1 MASIPTIP
9 GTDVSP
15 SVTPAESPSLAV
27 QIDAT
32 PGLKA
37 RGAMADAVTT
47 AATVIGDYEDKKQKL
62 QEFDIANKSY
72 LSFTKL
78 KQEFDK
84 QIDTTPYDQLENKW
98 NQMSSDWRS
107 QQEEQ
112 YKGKLTREAQMEIG
126 NHWDTAITGVNGQV
140 NVIATRKQH
149 ADFKGTM
156 DVVINEAADS
166 GDKNRIKAAEEV
178 IDTGVK
184 TGIIVQGEAKE
195 YKYKLRTQSAF
206 SQASHLAEQNPQEAI
221 NAINNG
227 KYPDIINTAKREAVI
242 RQALDQQRFNLT
254 TLVEENT
261 DPDTGQIPENVIR
274 DNIKLGNISF
284 KVGNN
289 IIAAQKRQDY
299 KADVDISRDVKAIT
313 RDPSTWLQGDAS
325 EIANGLLEQ
334 ASGVKNKT
342 VRDGLYAYIN
352 KQVAAIKK
360 TGATSEPSYIR
371 NGITELNNDA
381 LNVSSS
387 IYKAINS
394 KSPNLVTSKNP
405 EGFAMSEQTLKRL
418 YSGYGNTREEIIKN
432 LESINAK
439 QQDEFTQKME
449 DFVASN
455 KRIPTNEERLTIK
468 NSVLK
473 GNITA
478 NVMNAFHGKSV
489 GAPIPYKS
497 NVIVVTAP
505 DGTIGTINNS
515 DLSQALSLGYKI
527 KE

>member
-149 ADFKGTM
+149 ADFMGTM
-156 DVVINEAADS
+156 AAVITEAADS
-166 GDKNRIKAAEEV
+166 GDENKIKNAKKV
-178 IDTGVK
+178 IDTGVTNGFITK
-184 TGIIVQGEAKE
+184 GKARE
-195 YKYKLRTQSAF
+195 YKYELTTQSAF

-261 DPDTGQIPENVIR
+261 DPDTGQIPENVIK
-274 DNIKLGNISF
+274 DNIKSGKISL
-284 KVGNN
+284 KAGNN
-289 IIAAQKRQDY
+289 IIAAQ
-299 KADVDISRDVKAIT
+299 
-313 RDPSTWLQGDAS
+313 
-325 EIANGLLEQ
+325 
-334 ASGVKNKT
+334 
-342 VRDGLYAYIN
+342 
-352 KQVAAIKK
+352 
-360 TGATSEPSYIR
+360 
-371 NGITELNNDA
+371 
-381 LNVSSS
+381 
-387 IYKAINS
+387 
-394 KSPNLVTSKNP
+394 
-405 EGFAMSEQTLKRL
+405 
-418 YSGYGNTREEIIKN
+418 
-432 LESINAK
+432 
-439 QQDEFTQKME
+439 
-449 DFVASN
+449 
-455 KRIPTNEERLTIK
+455 
-468 NSVLK
+468 
-473 GNITA
+473 
-478 NVMNAFHGKSV
+478 
-489 GAPIPYKS
+489 
-497 NVIVVTAP
+497 
-505 DGTIGTINNS
+505 
-515 DLSQALSLGYKI
+515 
-527 KE
+527 

>member
-149 ADFKGTM
+149 ADFMGTM
-156 DVVINEAADS
+156 NNVITEAAYS
-166 GDKNRIKAAEEV
+166 GDEKKIKNAEKV

-184 TGIIVQGEAKE
+184 LGIVVQGEAEE
-195 YKYKLRTQSAF
+195 YKYKLHVTADEAVVNNALNGSLQDKFVAKEMLKDSDKLKFIPVKQRPIYNRKLD
-206 SQASHLAEQNPQEAI
+206 LAIATDQRNNLNELKELRDSGDKVFTEEELLEKQNKKEIPPDSVKTFMRVQ
-221 NAINNG
+221 NG
-227 KYPDIINTAKREAVI
+227 KVDTQAEAATVKF
-242 RQALDQQRFNLT
+242 L
-254 TLVEENT
+254 
-261 DPDTGQIPENVIR
+261 R
-274 DNIKLGNISF
+274 DKI
-284 KVGNN
+284 
-289 IIAAQKRQDY
+289 Y
-299 KADVDISRDVKAIT
+299 
-313 RDPSTWLQGDAS
+313 
-325 EIANGLLEQ
+325 EIANNPALSDRQVEDAITDLKATPQYGSLHAPFVSDLDKTLGDIK
-334 ASGVKNKT
+334 SVKTKTEGKAHEYLNSYLNTGKLGDRDVLTNKAAPDSIKRFQQIFDLFEADYAKHPEWT
-342 VRDGLYAYIN
+342 YDDITKHIDGLV
-352 KQVAAIKK
+352 K
-360 TGATSEPSYIR
+360 
-371 NGITELNNDA
+371 
-381 LNVSSS
+381 
-387 IYKAINS
+387 
-394 KSPNLVTSKNP
+394 
-405 EGFAMSEQTLKRL
+405 
-418 YSGYGNTREEIIKN
+418 
-432 LESINAK
+432 
-439 QQDEFTQKME
+439 
-449 DFVASN
+449 
-455 KRIPTNEERLTIK
+455 
-468 NSVLK
+468 
-473 GNITA
+473 
-478 NVMNAFHGKSV
+478 KSV
-489 GAPIPYKS
+489 TGRQSK
-497 NVIVVTAP
+497 
-505 DGTIGTINNS
+505 
-515 DLSQALSLGYKI
+515 DLTSLITGQVQ
-527 KE
+527 E

>member
-1 MASIPTIP
+1 MANIPTIP
-9 GTDVSP
+9 GTQM
-15 SVTPAESPSLAV
+15 V
-27 QIDAT
+27 QDQPIGVKMDPTA
-32 PGLKA
+32 GLKLNA
-37 RGAMADAVTT
+37 QVAETVGT
-47 AATVIGDYEDKKQKL
+47 AAAVISQYEEKKQKAV
-62 QEFDIANKSY
+62 EFDIANKSY
-72 LSFTKL
+72 LSFTALRQKFDEDTKTLAPDQIVSHWEQTANEWKASQAEQYNSKL
-78 KQEFDK
+78 SPEARQEFNANWDK
-84 QIDTTPYDQLENKW
+84 AII
-98 NQMSSDWRS
+98 
-107 QQEEQ
+107 
-112 YKGKLTREAQMEIG
+112 GTRGDAQ
-126 NHWDTAITGVNGQV
+126 
-140 NVIATRKQH
+140 VIADRKKQ
-149 ADFKGTM
+149 ADFEGTLN
-156 DVVINEAADS
+156 DVVAKAADS
-166 GDKNRIKAAEEV
+166 GDPAQLKPTVAV
-178 IDTGVK
+178 IDTGVTNGFITK
-184 TGIIVQGEAKE
+184 GKASEL
-195 YKYKLRTQSAF
+195 KYKLTTQSAF

-261 DPDTGQIPENVIR
+261 DPDTGQIPENVIK
-274 DNIKLGNISF
+274 DNIKSGKISL
-284 KVGNN
+284 KAGNN
-289 IIAAQKRQDY
+289 IIVAQKRQDY

-313 RDPSTWLQGDAS
+313 RDPSTWLEGDAS

-371 NGITELNNDA
+371 NGINELNNDA
-381 LNVSSS
+381 LNASST

-405 EGFAMSEQTLKRL
+405 EGFAMSEQTLKRY

-497 NVIVVTAP
+497 NVVFVTAP